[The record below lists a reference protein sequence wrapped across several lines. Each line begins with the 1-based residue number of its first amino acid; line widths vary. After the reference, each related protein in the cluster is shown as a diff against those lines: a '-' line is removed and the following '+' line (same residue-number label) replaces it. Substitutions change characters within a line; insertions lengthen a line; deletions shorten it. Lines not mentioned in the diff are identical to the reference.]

1 MIKSM
6 TGFAS
11 LTRENEEMQLTITV
25 KSVNQRYLDL
35 QIRAPNALTEI
46 ESRLR
51 SVVQSRA
58 ARGRVELGVTLQL
71 KVPPGVSLELNEP
84 LMAAL
89 SHAAATARGQGR
101 VETGLTAGDL
111 LRFPQVVSVKEDPAD
126 DAIWNEVCEAVV
138 AATDEA
144 LVALDEMRRK
154 EGEFLQRDLE
164 ERAAALSVL
173 VDGIVTESEE
183 GDKALRERLLAR
195 VAEIEEQIEVDPVLV
210 AQEVMRWATRSD
222 IHEEVARLRGHLEH
236 MEQLSGEPAP
246 CGRKLDFLIQE
257 MNREVNTIGS
267 KAEGRGMAEL
277 VVAAKAEVE
286 KLREQV
292 QNVE

>member
-11 LTRENEEMQLTITV
+11 LTREDDKMQLTVTA
-25 KSVNQRYLDL
+25 KSVNHRYLDL
-35 QIRAPNALTEI
+35 QIRVPHSLAEI
-46 ESRLR
+46 ERRLR
-51 SVVQSRA
+51 GAVQHRA
-58 ARGRVELGVTLQL
+58 ARGRVELNITMQL
-71 KVPPGVSLELNEP
+71 TAPPAVSLVLNEP
-84 LMAAL
+84 LIKAL
-89 SHAAATARGQGR
+89 SDAAAEAQREGV
-101 VETGLTAGDL
+101 VETGLTAGEL
-111 LRFPQVVSVKEDPAD
+111 LRFPQVLSVREQPTDEAV
-126 DAIWNEVCEAVV
+126 WQEVCDAVV

-144 LVALDEMRRK
+144 LVELDKMRCK

-164 ERAAALSVL
+164 ERSTALSVL
-173 VDGIVTESEE
+173 VDGIVAESEA
-183 GDKALRERLLAR
+183 GDDALRQRLIAR
-195 VAEIEEQIEVDPVLV
+195 VEEIEEQVEVDPALV
-210 AQEVMRWATRSD
+210 AQEVIRWATRSD

-236 MEQLSGEPAP
+236 AAQLADEPAP

-267 KAEGRGMAEL
+267 KAEGRSMAEL

-286 KLREQV
+286 KLREQI

>member
-25 KSVNQRYLDL
+25 KSVNHRYLDL

-84 LMAAL
+84 LMDAL
-89 SHAAATARGQGR
+89 SHAAATARGQGW

-126 DAIWNEVCEAVV
+126 DAVWNEACEAVV

-164 ERAAALSVL
+164 ERAATLSAL
-173 VDGIVTESEE
+173 VDGIVTESKE

-195 VAEIEEQIEVDPVLV
+195 VAEIEEQIEVEPVLV
-210 AQEVMRWATRSD
+210 AQEVMRWVTRSD

-257 MNREVNTIGS
+257 MNREVNTSGS

>member
-11 LTRENEEMQLTITV
+11 LTREDDKMQLTVTA
-25 KSVNQRYLDL
+25 KSVNHRYLDL
-35 QIRAPNALTEI
+35 QIRVPHSLAEI
-46 ESRLR
+46 ERRLR
-51 SVVQSRA
+51 GAVQHRA
-58 ARGRVELGVTLQL
+58 ARGRVELNITMQL
-71 KVPPGVSLELNEP
+71 TAPPAVSLVLNEP
-84 LMAAL
+84 LIKAL
-89 SHAAATARGQGR
+89 SDAAAEAQREGV
-101 VETGLTAGDL
+101 VETGLTAGEL
-111 LRFPQVVSVKEDPAD
+111 LRFPQVLSVREQPTDEAV
-126 DAIWNEVCEAVV
+126 WQEVCDAVV

-144 LVALDEMRRK
+144 LVELDKMRCK

-164 ERAAALSVL
+164 ERSTALSVL
-173 VDGIVTESEE
+173 VDGIVAESEA
-183 GDKALRERLLAR
+183 GDDALRQLLIAR
-195 VAEIEEQIEVDPVLV
+195 VEEIEEQVEVDPALV
-210 AQEVMRWATRSD
+210 AQEVIRWATRSD

-236 MEQLSGEPAP
+236 AAQLADEPAP

-267 KAEGRGMAEL
+267 KAEGRSMAEL

-286 KLREQV
+286 KLREQI

>member
-11 LTRENEEMQLTITV
+11 LTREDDKMHLTVTA
-25 KSVNQRYLDL
+25 KSVNHRYLDL
-35 QIRAPNALTEI
+35 QIRVPHSLAEI
-46 ESRLR
+46 ERRLR
-51 SVVQSRA
+51 GVVQHRA
-58 ARGRVELGVTLQL
+58 ARGRVELNITMQL
-71 KVPPGVSLELNEP
+71 TAPPTVSLVLNEP
-84 LMAAL
+84 LIKAL
-89 SHAAATARGQGR
+89 SDAAAEAQREGV

-111 LRFPQVVSVKEDPAD
+111 LRFPQVLSVREQPTDEAV
-126 DAIWNEVCEAVV
+126 WQEVCDAVV

-144 LVALDEMRRK
+144 LVELDKMRCK
-154 EGEFLQRDLE
+154 EGEFLRRDLE
-164 ERAAALSVL
+164 ERSTALSVL
-173 VDGIVTESEE
+173 VDGIVAESEA
-183 GDKALRERLLAR
+183 GDDALRQRLIAR
-195 VAEIEEQIEVDPVLV
+195 VEEIEEQVEVDPALV
-210 AQEVMRWATRSD
+210 AQEVIRWATRSD

-236 MEQLSGEPAP
+236 ATQLADEPAP

-267 KAEGRGMAEL
+267 KAEGRSMAEL

-286 KLREQV
+286 KLREQI